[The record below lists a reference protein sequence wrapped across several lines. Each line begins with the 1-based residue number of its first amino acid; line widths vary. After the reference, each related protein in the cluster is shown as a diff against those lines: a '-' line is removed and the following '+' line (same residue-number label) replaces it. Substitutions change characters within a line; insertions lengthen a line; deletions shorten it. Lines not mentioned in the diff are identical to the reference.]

1 MADLD
6 LEEIRAMLAAAT
18 PGPWQALSWTAQDH
32 DELTRD
38 LSAMFGEG
46 GLTVHFL
53 WDGQPWNDTDKP
65 ALAPAITGN
74 GRKSAENAALIAS
87 APATIAALVA
97 EVERLREDL
106 GRLRW
111 GVVANAGRLSTDRM
125 PRWAHVKAATGFGST
140 SATALCRAAGF
151 DPDEEVG
158 GHNEGE
164 APHVCPGCYAVGD
177 EPHLSYCIDDEM
189 ERERRHAIET
199 GDYGVAGDGCGYGN
213 ECGRMGCPECQE

>member
-97 EVERLREDL
+97 EVEANRAEIARLRTLLPSAEELDTAIDACAEA
-106 GRLRW
+106 RERVCW
-111 GVVANAGRLSTDRM
+111 DPTRFDV
-125 PRWAHVKAATGFGST
+125 
-140 SATALCRAAGF
+140 ATAWLSRVA
-151 DPDEEVG
+151 EEVDR
-158 GHNEGE
+158 
-164 APHVCPGCYAVGD
+164 V
-177 EPHLSYCIDDEM
+177 
-189 ERERRHAIET
+189 
-199 GDYGVAGDGCGYGN
+199 
-213 ECGRMGCPECQE
+213 